1 LPDGVEE
8 NYVYEYDGEFKF
20 VKKHVIQ
27 SGHTHLGIQTATF
40 AHDRWWFG
48 CYGDPKILL
57 VTDADFQMK
66 GRYEFDCSLGIE
78 GLPMAACCRRADDAR
93 RTRAARGA
101 CRPGRRTESRIGRM
115 NENNQLLLR
124 LGQAQI
130 DAMFARQDLDT
141 AAIDDSDFL
150 PLLESV
156 LTAYEQVEVDEAIV
170 EELWQ
175 HAYAVYDRQ
184 CKEAVPESTAEANR
198 ELMQSY
204 LLGKRRVKRRRR

>member
-1 LPDGVEE
+1 MEAAKRGEE
-8 NYVYEYDGEFKF
+8 Y
-20 VKKHVIQ
+20 
-27 SGHTHLGIQTATF
+27 
-40 AHDRWWFG
+40 
-48 CYGDPKILL
+48 
-57 VTDADFQMK
+57 
-66 GRYEFDCSLGIE
+66 
-78 GLPMAACCRRADDAR
+78 
-93 RTRAARGA
+93 
-101 CRPGRRTESRIGRM
+101 RTESRIGRM

-175 HAYAVYDRQ
+175 HTYAVYESQ
-184 CKEAVPESTAEANR
+184 CKEAAPESTAEANR